1 VERVLSG
8 VRDFLG
14 DVEPGDDITVMALR
28 VRGDGPPERA
38 V

>member
-14 DVEPGDDITVMALR
+14 EIEPGDDITVMALR
-28 VRGDGPPERA
+28 VRADGPPERP